1 MPTEIARIEKKND
14 HWQKSKKNQ
23 GPKMEK
29 LAMNSEMGVWTV
41 LLQ

>member
-1 MPTEIARIEKKND
+1 MPTEIARMGKKKKD

-29 LAMNSEMGVWTV
+29 LAMNSEMGVIII
-41 LLQ
+41 